1 MTILK
6 VGGLSYNGINIQ
18 HFGINSMTKEHYN
31 KLIPYA
37 GICELFAKC
46 GEYVGG
52 GDSLIPIYESMF
64 STTINGRCP
73 GCLGAMLL
81 DVNNKIKEYERNM

>member
-1 MTILK
+1 MD
-6 VGGLSYNGINIQ
+6 SNQY
-18 HFGINSMTKEHYN
+18 E

-52 GDSLIPIYESMF
+52 ADSLIPIYEAMF

-73 GCLGAMLL
+73 GCFGAMLL
-81 DVNNKIKEYERNM
+81 DVNNKIKEYERNL

>member
-1 MTILK
+1 MLWA
-6 VGGLSYNGINIQ
+6 LSGSIPP
-18 HFGINSMTKEHYN
+18 FLTKMTKEIYD

-37 GICELFAKC
+37 GICDLFAKC

-52 GDSLIPIYESMF
+52 ADNLVPIYETMF
-64 STTINGRCP
+64 STTVSTRCP
-73 GCLGAMLL
+73 GCFGAMLL